1 MHLRNTVERK
11 YIEFEMNERFQINFV
26 LLSILLVILFISPSL
41 SYGQIS
47 APTYAQTPIFDSP
60 VSKDT
65 VPDWQ
70 LQFIGSLNGN
80 QAAYSNWSQGGVNS
94 LAMTAST
101 VFNAAYAEK
110 KFGYQLGINLK
121 YGQTRLQKHDIRKT
135 DDQILMKNQINYNL
149 TKKVLSLFGAVI
161 FQTQFDKG
169 YDYQKGPPYK
179 LISRFFAP
187 AYITESTGLLY
198 RPVKYFSV
206 QGGFGMK
213 QTIIRDTTLSVHYG
227 LRSGRKLMTEG
238 GISLEVQ
245 FNKEIFKNVSL
256 SSGFVSFT
264 SFLKPFRSTDF
275 SFANELSG
283 KINSFMNADFQFVAV
298 YNDNVTKA
306 IQIKQVLALGL
317 SFRFL

>member
-1 MHLRNTVERK
+1 
-11 YIEFEMNERFQINFV
+11 MNKRSRVYFAFPG
-26 LLSILLVILFISPSL
+26 ILFMILIIFPHL
-41 SYGQIS
+41 GYGQIS

-65 VPDWQ
+65 IPDWQ
-70 LQFIGSLNGN
+70 LQFLGSLNGN
-80 QAAYSNWSQGGVNS
+80 QATYSNWSQGGVNS

-121 YGQTRLQKHDIRKT
+121 YGQTRLQKHDVRKT
-135 DDQILMKNQINYNL
+135 DDQILMKNQVNYNISS
-149 TKKVLSLFGAVI
+149 KELSLYGAVI

-169 YDYQKGPPYK
+169 YDYQNGPPYK

-198 RPVKYFSV
+198 QPAKYFSV

-213 QTIIRDTTLSVHYG
+213 QTIVRDTSLSIHYG
-227 LRSGRKLMTEG
+227 LRRGRKFMSEG
-238 GISLEVQ
+238 GLSLEIQ

-264 SFLKPFRSTDF
+264 SFLKPFSSTDF

-283 KINSFMNADFQFVAV
+283 KINSFMNADLQFVAV